1 MLGGEELTSL
11 LPPPDASP
19 REAGGKGM
27 SASSSG
33 SSLPMPL
40 HAAGQI
46 IGLTVRR
53 ARRRSALLLS
63 AVKGAI
69 PFPAPKAHEPMSS
82 WGCFLFL
89 SNLIMGPGILGLP
102 TSYRNSGVFWST
114 FWTCA
119 FAAASVL
126 ACVFIA
132 HATRIFRQ
140 EARRGGRC
148 ARRRTKVTVG

>member
-1 MLGGEELTSL
+1 
-11 LPPPDASP
+11 
-19 REAGGKGM
+19 M
-27 SASSSG
+27 STSSSG